1 MAAPIFEFVIAWS
14 EAHDMEDILAQA
26 KKVAEEAEIFQ
37 VSSEETQVR
46 FEANRLKQLQTK
58 QQTSV
63 ALRLVK
69 KGRIGYAITTE
80 IGDGRELVSNAV
92 ETAQFGTIANFQLPG
107 LMDYPPVEILDTAAT
122 SVSIE
127 EMIRLGEK
135 MIATITGHTPG
146 IVCEAG
152 VSRGVTS
159 VRIINSRGGQADYRK
174 SFFSLDIEG
183 SLIEETD
190 MLFVGESDS
199 SCHPLSEP
207 DKVTALVLQQ
217 LEMAK
222 ERASTPSRQLPVVFT
237 PNGVASALVLP
248 LMAAFNGKIVLEGA
262 SPIGNRLGQPVFD
275 DKLWLWDD
283 PTVGYRTASR
293 PCDDEGIPSQRT
305 PLVEKGTVA
314 SFLYDLQTAALARTR
329 STGNGSRSRGGLPAP
344 APSAFI
350 IAPGDTTFDEMVQ
363 DMKEGL
369 VIEQLMGASQGN
381 ILGGD
386 FSGNVLLGYKV
397 ENGKIVGRVKDTMVS
412 GNVYQVLKEI
422 TAIGSEARWVGGFLQ
437 TPHLYCPALSVVS
450 KG

>member
-1 MAAPIFEFVIAWS
+1 
-14 EAHDMEDILAQA
+14 MEHVLAQA
-26 KKVAEEAEIFQ
+26 KKVAEEAEVFQ

-58 QQTSV
+58 QQTSA

-69 KGRIGYAITTE
+69 KGRVGYATTTD
-80 IGDGRELVSNAV
+80 IGDGQELVSNAV
-92 ETAQFGTIANFQLPG
+92 ETAQFGTIASFQLPS
-107 LMDYPPVEILDTAAT
+107 LTDYPQVEVLDTAVE

-127 EMIRLGEK
+127 EMIRLGEE
-135 MIATITGHTPG
+135 MIATITGHTPD
-146 IVCEAG
+146 IICEAG

-190 MLFVGESDS
+190 MLFVGESES
-199 SCHPLSEP
+199 SCHPLSDP
-207 DKVTALVLQQ
+207 QTITALVLQQ
-217 LEMAK
+217 LELAK
-222 ERASTPSRQLPVVFT
+222 ERASAPSRQLPVVFT
-237 PNGVASALVLP
+237 PNGVASALMLP
-248 LMAAFNGKIVLEGA
+248 LMAAFNGKMVLEGA

-275 DKLWLWDD
+275 DKLMLRDD
-283 PTVGYRTASR
+283 PTISYCTGSR
-293 PCDDEGIPSQRT
+293 PCDDEGVPSQRT
-305 PLVEKGTVA
+305 PLVEKGTIT
-314 SFLYDLQTAALARTR
+314 SFLYDLQTAALASTR

-344 APSAFI
+344 APSAFVM
-350 IAPGDTTFDEMVQ
+350 APGDTTFDEMVQ

-369 VIEQLMGASQGN
+369 VIEQLMGAGQGN
-381 ILGGD
+381 VLGGD

-397 ENGKIVGRVKDTMVS
+397 ENGKIVGRVKNTMVS
-412 GNVYQVLKEI
+412 GNVYQVLKNI

-437 TPHLYCPALSVVS
+437 TPHLYIPALSVAS